1 MRKKNLRRI
10 LNISIVTIMMAGL
23 LAGCSAASSGGD
35 GGNTVVTESQADETD
50 DNVSDASDTDS
61 KGEIDSSSVD
71 TEHFTGRDLEQ
82 TADTSDATLLELKD
96 GEDFVIST
104 EGVYVLSGKVS
115 EATVIVEAGDE
126 DKVEI
131 VLDGAEI
138 TNETAPAIYVKSA
151 DKVFVTTTDSE
162 NTLTVTGTFEAD
174 GDTNVDAVIFS
185 KDDLVIKGTG
195 TLNITSSDNAVSCKD
210 TLKITGSTV
219 NVSCE
224 GNAFEAHDAIEVADG
239 NINISK
245 CNDGLHA
252 EDNDDDTIG
261 AVYIAGGNI
270 DITAA
275 DDAVHGTTTLTVDGG
290 TFNINAAE
298 GLEATYIEI
307 NGGDIN
313 IEASDDGINAAA
325 KSGSYTPTFI
335 MNDGNV
341 VIKMGQGDT
350 DGIDSN
356 GDIYVN
362 GGTIDITG
370 QSGFDYDGKAE
381 HNGGTIIVNGTET
394 DEISNQFGGMGP
406 GGMGRGG
413 DGNFQQGG
421 DENFQPGGDGNFQPG
436 DGMQPPE
443 GDDSNF
449 RPGRG
454 GKGGNMQPPEGDES
468 NFKPDR
474 GGKGR
479 NNEET
484 TTE

>member
-23 LAGCSAASSGGD
+23 LAGCSATSSGGN

-61 KGEIDSSSVD
+61 KGETDSSSVD

-82 TADTSDATLLELKD
+82 TADTSDATLLKLKD
-96 GEDFVIST
+96 GEDFVISE

-174 GDTNVDAVIFS
+174 SDTNVDAVIFS

-313 IEASDDGINAAA
+313 VEASDDGINAAA

-350 DGIDSN
+350 DGVDSN

-370 QSGFDYDGKAE
+370 QSCFDYDGKAE

-406 GGMGRGG
+406 GG
-413 DGNFQQGG
+413 
-421 DENFQPGGDGNFQPG
+421 
-436 DGMQPPE
+436 
-443 GDDSNF
+443 
-449 RPGRG
+449 
-454 GKGGNMQPPEGDES
+454 KGGNMQPPEGDES
-468 NFKPDR
+468 NLKPDR